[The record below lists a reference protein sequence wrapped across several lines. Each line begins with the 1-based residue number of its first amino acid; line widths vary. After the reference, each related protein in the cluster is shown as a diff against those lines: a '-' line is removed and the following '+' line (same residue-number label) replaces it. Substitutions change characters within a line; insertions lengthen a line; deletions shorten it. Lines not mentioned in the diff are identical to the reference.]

1 MSKTISFKGTLPIGV
16 EQQIDLKTL
25 KGKVGYQIKQF
36 QVISTTPGAVVS
48 ELVGKITKVKDPN
61 IGPSI
66 NFTNSDLMAIS
77 YTQETTSSS
86 GGSNQ
91 IIIFD
96 NEITNQNIF
105 VSISDAGSGTTPA
118 NYYIELE
125 TMALSDLET
134 TKLTLQNITQ
144 ITSR

>member
-1 MSKTISFKGTLPIGV
+1 MSKTLSYRGQLPIGV
-16 EQQIDLKTL
+16 EERIRLRTI
-25 KGKVGYQIKQF
+25 KGKIGYRIKQF
-36 QVISTTPGAVVS
+36 QIISSTPGAVVS

-61 IGPSI
+61 IGPAIDFS
-66 NFTNSDLMAIS
+66 NSDLMAVS

-96 NEITNQNIF
+96 NEVTNQNIF

-125 TMALSDLET
+125 TMSLDDTET
-134 TKLTLQNITQ
+134 TMLTLKNLKAIASQ
-144 ITSR
+144 